1 MKGFRRLTCGLAFA
15 GLLSGTVLGGSASA
29 ATIDWTLAST
39 DLQNGGIWG
48 YVTVSGSLTTSTTS
62 SQTSSSIQ
70 ITEYAGFMDQSVGG
84 PINGPG
90 YSYTYDTGIPCVLAG
105 CTGDIIGYVD
115 FTLGVPIGDT
125 PQYIGAFLNDSG
137 RDFSGNILA
146 TPSVPST
153 PEPATWTLMLLGFV
167 ALGHQGYRRIKCAR
181 PASGMNLA

>member
-1 MKGFRRLTCGLAFA
+1 MKGFRRLMCGLAIA
-15 GLLSGTVLGGSASA
+15 GLLCGAAPVGSASA
-29 ATIDWTLAST
+29 ATIDWTLET
-39 DLQNGGIWG
+39 TNLQNGGIWG

-62 SQTSSSIQ
+62 TQTSSSIQ
-70 ITEYAGFMDQSVGG
+70 ITEYAGFMDQSVSG

-115 FTLGVPIGDT
+115 FTLSPPIGDT
-125 PQYIGAFLNDSG
+125 QQYLGAFLNDSG

-146 TPSVPST
+146 TPSVPGT
-153 PEPATWTLMLLGFV
+153 PEPATWALMLLGFV
-167 ALGHQGYRRIKCAR
+167 ALGHRGYRRMSCAR